1 MFCLHFQFM
10 LKPLVPHQVQ
20 QLVYLAN
27 RNPFEFYIN
36 TVLPVCLGSADIEP
50 WMKSVPK
57 HFSGSKQLLNLA
69 VSIRASY
76 LQPGGTVYVYKRGA
90 GYLKLNI
97 VAINSSPPQQ
107 IFKIIK
113 RIFVCLF
120 FFRLISEM
128 YILNQSL

>member
-1 MFCLHFQFM
+1 
-10 LKPLVPHQVQ
+10 
-20 QLVYLAN
+20 
-27 RNPFEFYIN
+27 
-36 TVLPVCLGSADIEP
+36 
-50 WMKSVPK
+50 MKSVPK

-107 IFKIIK
+107 IFKIFK

-120 FFRLISEM
+120 FFQAYIRDVHTEPVSLI
-128 YILNQSL
+128 I

>member
-1 MFCLHFQFM
+1 M
-10 LKPLVPHQVQ
+10 LNPLVPHQVQ
-20 QLVYLAN
+20 KLVFLAN
-27 RNPFEFYIN
+27 SNPFEFYIN
-36 TVLPVCLGSADIEP
+36 TMLPVCLGGADIECCV
-50 WMKSVPK
+50 KSVPK
-57 HFSGSKQLLNLA
+57 HCSGSKQLLNLA

-76 LQPGGTVYVYKRGA
+76 LQPGGIVYVYKRGA

-120 FFRLISEM
+120 SFRLISEI
-128 YILNQSL
+128 YILNQSF